1 MEHEPQLSLW
11 PPLVGLG
18 AVLIAIGVLATWILI
33 VIGVALLLYSLWSWS
48 AENRIL
54 YEMHAE
60 HAGEPGEESQH
71 E

>member
-1 MEHEPQLSLW
+1 MEHEPQVSLW

-18 AVLIAIGVLATWILI
+18 AVLIAVGILATWILA

-48 AENRIL
+48 AENRIQF
-54 YEMHAE
+54 EMHAE
-60 HAGEPGEESQH
+60 PAADHSEEHPH

>member
-18 AVLIAIGVLATWILI
+18 AVLIAIGILATWII
-33 VIGVALLLYSLWSWS
+33 AVIGIVLLLYSLWSWS
-48 AENRIL
+48 AENRIQ
-54 YEMHAE
+54 YEVHV
-60 HAGEPGEESQH
+60 EPTGDHSEETQH